1 MEWKFVGYLENIYL
15 TSYQNYKRKR
25 ILGCIETTD
34 WRFLRTKGDQ
44 NQKAVQSIFRENEL
58 KITIQW
64 NLEILD
70 YSDVTFNLKDSP
82 YCRFSKTNKKIN
94 YLHKQS
100 NYPSTIIKQFPLSVE
115 RVLSK
120 LSLHEKI
127 FNDSIPIRLEALKKS
142 RLQPKINIPETW
154 PEKRQLASAQKINH
168 LV

>member
-1 MEWKFVGYLENIYL
+1 MEWRFVSYLENIYL

-34 WRFLRTKGDQ
+34 WRFLRIKGDQ

-58 KITIQW
+58 KIIIQW

-100 NYPSTIIKQFPLSVE
+100 NYPPTIIMQFPLSVE

-127 FNDSIPIRLEALKKS
+127 FNYSIPIRLEALKKAGYNQKLTYLKHDQKKDNS
-142 RLQPKINIPETW
+142 HQH
-154 PEKRQLASAQKINH
+154 KR
-168 LV
+168 